1 MLCAYVF
8 FIVSVAVEGP
18 LSQPGLRLS
27 ESVWAVAPS
36 CIEDFSAKGHNML
49 CHDII
54 PCSMY
59 YVL

>member
-1 MLCAYVF
+1 MVCAYVF
-8 FIVSVAVEGP
+8 FIVSVAVEGL
-18 LSQPGLRLS
+18 LSQPILRLS

-36 CIEDFSAKGHNML
+36 CIKDFLANGHNML

-59 YVL
+59 YLL